1 MKAKIL
7 TVILATILAT
17 AFFASC
23 KNNPRPFVGEYTYQS
38 DGKIN
43 IGMLVTDV
51 DVPITDKMGQMQIM
65 KGDEKGKVV
74 IIKTGIDGDIKR
86 LSGEISGKEIT
97 IDEYT
102 YEKEI
107 ELDTIINGKAK
118 INYTAKGKLQDNT
131 IVFDDNYSGYFTE
144 KETGAVGTIRSN
156 NAITI
161 AKLND

>member
-1 MKAKIL
+1 MKAKII
-7 TVILATILAT
+7 TVILATIIIT

-23 KNNPRPFVGEYTYQS
+23 KTNPRPFVGEYTYQS

-43 IGMLVTDV
+43 IGIIGSGV

-65 KGDEKGKVV
+65 KGEEKGTVA
-74 IIKTGIDGDIKR
+74 IIKTSITGDIKR
-86 LSGEISGKEIT
+86 LGGEVVDGELR

-107 ELDTIINGKAK
+107 DLDTIINGKAK
-118 INYTAKGKLQDNT
+118 ITYTARGRVRDNT
-131 IVFDDNYSGYFTE
+131 IVFDDNYSGFFTE
-144 KETGAVGTIRSN
+144 KETGAVGTIKSD

-161 AKLND
+161 AKLNY

>member
-1 MKAKIL
+1 MKASVLSAIL
-7 TVILATILAT
+7 IFGIFVGV
-17 AFFASC
+17 FSSC
-23 KNNPRPFVGEYTYQS
+23 KNSPRPYIGEYTYQS
-38 DGKIN
+38 DGKIKV
-43 IGMLVTDV
+43 GLLVTDV

-65 KGDEKGKVV
+65 KADEKGKVV
-74 IIKTGIDGDIKR
+74 IIKTSIDGEIKR
-86 LSGEISGKEIT
+86 LSGEVSDGELK

-107 ELDTIINGKAK
+107 DLDTIINGKAK
-118 INYTAKGKLQDNT
+118 ITYTARGRLHDNT
-131 IVFDDNYSGYFTE
+131 IVFDDNYSGFFTE

>member
-1 MKAKIL
+1 MKAKII
-7 TVILATILAT
+7 TVILATILVT

-23 KNNPRPFVGEYTYQS
+23 KTNPRPFVGEYTYQS

-43 IGMLVTDV
+43 IGMLVTGV

-65 KGDEKGKVV
+65 KGEDKGKVV
-74 IIKTGIDGDIKR
+74 IIKTCIDGEIKR
-86 LSGEISGKEIT
+86 LSGEISGKEIS

-102 YEKEI
+102 YEKKI

-118 INYTAKGKLQDNT
+118 ITYTAKGKLQDNT

-144 KETGAVGTIRSN
+144 SETGAVGTIKSN

>member
-1 MKAKIL
+1 MKAKVLTAIL
-7 TVILATILAT
+7 IFGILAGC
-17 AFFASC
+17 FSSC
-23 KNNPRPFVGEYTYQS
+23 KNSPRPYIGEYTYQS

-43 IGMLVTDV
+43 IGLITGGV

-65 KGDEKGKVV
+65 KGDEKGKVS
-74 IIKTGIDGDIKR
+74 IIKTSITGDIKR
-86 LSGEISGKEIT
+86 FSGKVSDGELS

-107 ELDTIINGKAK
+107 KLDTIINGKAK
-118 INYTAKGKLQDNT
+118 VTYTAKGKLGDNT
-131 IVFDDNYSGYFTE
+131 IVFDDNYSGFFTE
-144 KETGAVGTIRSN
+144 KETGAVGTIKSD

>member
-1 MKAKIL
+1 MRAKII
-7 TVILATILAT
+7 TVILATILVT
-17 AFFASC
+17 IFFASC
-23 KNNPRPFVGEYTYQS
+23 KTNTRPFLGEYTYQS

-43 IGMLVTDV
+43 IGMLVTGV

-74 IIKTGIDGDIKR
+74 IIKTCIDGEIKR

-102 YEKEI
+102 YEKKI

-118 INYTAKGKLQDNT
+118 IIYTAKGKLQDNT

-144 KETGAVGTIRSN
+144 SETGAVGTIRSN